1 MTVTNII
8 RDFTL
13 EEGLHCAN
21 RQHALTVLS
30 RTLINHNRLQQL
42 DRQNL
47 MLVCVYESIIW
58 SDTLGILV

>member
-21 RQHALTVLS
+21 RQRALTVLS
-30 RTLINHNRLQQL
+30 KTLINYSRLH
-42 DRQNL
+42 
-47 MLVCVYESIIW
+47 
-58 SDTLGILV
+58 